1 MNPFFI
7 TVICIVIL
15 AAVVAVIYFVMEN
28 KKSNGITYK
37 KGQSPIIV
45 NNTELADAGKAEMII
60 QFDNLP
66 SLTEE
71 EENRLIE
78 INDNK
83 LLARIDGV
91 IPGTLQALANVGGI
105 LNYQKSRYGR
115 CCARILSRSEW
126 D

>member
-28 KKSNGITYK
+28 KKSNGITYE

-91 IPGTLQALANVGGI
+91 IPGTLQALANVGGD
-105 LNYQKSRYGR
+105 S
-115 CCARILSRSEW
+115 
-126 D
+126 